1 MSEVNLQKFAS
12 CTSCTHFLIDND
24 GDLKCDKGRMYPDVT
39 RVHCPDYRKN
49 DELIRIVNEIYGEME

>member
-12 CTSCTHFLIDND
+12 CTSCAYLLIDND